1 MAYVADSLALRSG
14 APGSLTYYHDASTEN
29 EDDSMATVFT
39 AGYFNNTDDNL
50 NLTED
55 DLIFSQCSD
64 GDFWHKVSA
73 ISSGS
78 VTTQMVSSEGPWNGD
93 FSTGAATPTIPMGVN
108 EMGTGTCTSYL
119 TPTPYPGAK
128 LTIHQSGTSTA
139 SVINVSTSGVTF
151 NEKGDTS
158 FIIGA
163 TSGSVSLLG
172 ISITGWAIV
181 GSDAVTLS

>member
-1 MAYVADSLALRSG
+1 MAYASDTLVLRSG
-14 APGSLTYYHDASTEN
+14 APGSLTYYHDAGSDT
-29 EDDSMATVFT
+29 MATVFT
-39 AGYFNNTDDNL
+39 AGYFNNSD
-50 NLTED
+50 D
-55 DLIFSQCSD
+55 DLNMTVDDMIFSQCTD
-64 GDFWHKVSA
+64 GDFWHKVSSL
-73 ISSGS
+73 SSGS
-78 VTTQMVSSEGPWNGD
+78 VTTQMVSGEGPWQGD

-128 LTIHQSGTSTA
+128 LTIHQSGSATGA
-139 SVINVSTSGVTF
+139 VVNVSSSGVTF

-158 FIIGA
+158 FII
-163 TSGSVSLLG
+163 TTVSGSISLLG